1 MYPEMRNSMKKILKI
16 KNRFIVLSGIL
27 MFTLSAFALCK
38 ETMSVRAAIETDTTQ
53 SQSSELK
60 LNMSKESG
68 CYDDAFTLYIECD
81 KAKAI
86 YYTTDGSNPVTSS
99 TRKEYMS
106 GIEISDRKN
115 DENVLSAAEPSLFDA
130 AYAVYDSKSKTFTD
144 SQTAPSKD
152 EVDKAS
158 VIKATAVDDK
168 GLYTDVVTNTYFIG
182 DMTKHIEGIK
192 ESCEKAGVTLSVMS
206 ISMDYSDLFD
216 YEKGIYV
223 KGKIFDDALAAYTGN
238 IGWNAANVA
247 RGLDANYKQRGSDW
261 ERSAHIDYLESDGN
275 TTRCLYKQ
283 DCGIRIQGNYSRSD
297 LQKGFRL
304 IAKKKYGKET
314 FEYQFFGEDS
324 KDDNG
329 NTVSKF
335 KKLVLRN
342 GGNGAFLTKYA
353 DQYWQ
358 SLFKQ
363 LKCETQASRACVV
376 YLNGEYWGIYILQE
390 DYCDDYFETKHGVSK
405 DKVVM
410 YKGDAERYE
419 TGYILEE
426 GKLPK
431 GVDDES
437 YYLNDLYN
445 FFNTHKDLKQTKDY
459 EEFSKIIDIENFKKY
474 FAAQIWIN
482 NKWDWPGK
490 NWSMWKTKDKDETNE
505 YADGRWRLCVYDLDF
520 GGISGKSSAS
530 DNTIKEDNYKDLGLL
545 DMDTENPVVLSFAY
559 LMTNNGFR
567 TDFEKYLKEID
578 GTVFEKNNAVTLCE
592 KYQGIYEPL
601 YRQFFARYFGSSKA
615 EKYKKEAKSGG
626 YGSYKCII
634 AFIKERSKY
643 IDNMITWVN
652 EQYSDDA
659 DEETVTGRT
668 FSKFNVVAKKG
679 SKNIKIS
686 TGTNKTNVKITINK
700 KIILK
705 SKKKVNSLMVKTS
718 KNGTVTVKLS
728 QKLKRNMKITVKIT
742 KDGYHTKQK
751 KITVK

>member
-1 MYPEMRNSMKKILKI
+1 
-16 KNRFIVLSGIL
+16 
-27 MFTLSAFALCK
+27 
-38 ETMSVRAAIETDTTQ
+38 
-53 SQSSELK
+53 
-60 LNMSKESG
+60 
-68 CYDDAFTLYIECD
+68 
-81 KAKAI
+81 
-86 YYTTDGSNPVTSS
+86 
-99 TRKEYMS
+99 
-106 GIEISDRKN
+106 
-115 DENVLSAAEPSLFDA
+115 
-130 AYAVYDSKSKTFTD
+130 
-144 SQTAPSKD
+144 
-152 EVDKAS
+152 
-158 VIKATAVDDK
+158 
-168 GLYTDVVTNTYFIG
+168 
-182 DMTKHIEGIK
+182 
-192 ESCEKAGVTLSVMS
+192 
-206 ISMDYSDLFD
+206 
-216 YEKGIYV
+216 
-223 KGKIFDDALAAYTGN
+223 
-238 IGWNAANVA
+238 
-247 RGLDANYKQRGSDW
+247 
-261 ERSAHIDYLESDGN
+261 
-275 TTRCLYKQ
+275 
-283 DCGIRIQGNYSRSD
+283 
-297 LQKGFRL
+297 
-304 IAKKKYGKET
+304 
-314 FEYQFFGEDS
+314 
-324 KDDNG
+324 
-329 NTVSKF
+329 
-335 KKLVLRN
+335 
-342 GGNGAFLTKYA
+342 
-353 DQYWQ
+353 
-358 SLFKQ
+358 
-363 LKCETQASRACVV
+363 
-376 YLNGEYWGIYILQE
+376 
-390 DYCDDYFETKHGVSK
+390 
-405 DKVVM
+405 M

-459 EEFSKIIDIENFKKY
+459 EEFSEFIDVENFKKY

-626 YGSYKCII
+626 YGSYKCIV

-652 EQYSDDA
+652 EQYSDDT
-659 DEETVTGRT
+659 DEETVTSRT

-728 QKLKRNMKITVKIT
+728 KKLKRNMKITVKIT